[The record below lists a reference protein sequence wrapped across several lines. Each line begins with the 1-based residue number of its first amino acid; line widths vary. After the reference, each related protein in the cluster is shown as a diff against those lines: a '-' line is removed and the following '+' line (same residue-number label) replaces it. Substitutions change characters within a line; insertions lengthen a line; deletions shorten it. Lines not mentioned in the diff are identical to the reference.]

1 MFHVKH
7 FAFYESNSRPS
18 LPVVMSP
25 SVVILNEVKN
35 LRINS
40 AKNLYSW
47 LRVDSAKNLGL
58 NEITT

>member
-18 LPVVMSP
+18 LPVV
-25 SVVILNEVKN
+25 L
-35 LRINS
+35 S
-40 AKNLYSW
+40 AAMILYSW
-47 LRVDSAKNLGL
+47 LRVNSAKNLGF